1 MNIDKLILSTYQTTV
16 ALSTM
21 PDELKA
27 SLKTNERVPRFIAKL
42 KQEIESLPPHLITE
56 LTIVNLTTDL
66 THLFLHNVKTA
77 ADQMAMSDAE
87 KHRLQHD
94 MERAAILNKA
104 ADTGEITDEV
114 MDALKEK

>member
-42 KQEIESLPPHLITE
+42 KQEIESLPPNLVTE

-77 ADQMAMSDAE
+77 ADQMAMSDVE
-87 KHRLQHD
+87 KRRLEHEH
-94 MERAAILNKA
+94 ERAAILNKA

-114 MDALKEK
+114 MDALKET